1 MAGARPLTVA
11 VVAPYHSEDLAMLR
25 RCHQSVLAQTYPCR
39 HIMVADG
46 LPRSCG
52 ISSGAG
58 ASPSIS
64 PADSRKASGG
74 RRHSLTAASPDG
86 DRFREESCATY

>member
-11 VVAPYHSEDLAMLR
+11 VVTPHHSEDLALLR

-74 RRHSLTAASPDG
+74 G
-86 DRFREESCATY
+86 DIP